1 MIGIVIVSHS
11 SLIADGTKELALQMA
26 DPALKIMA
34 AGGTSD
40 GKLGTDMKKIKS
52 AIEKV
57 NGADGVLILTD
68 LGSSVLTTEMVID
81 MMDEDD
87 KDISKIQIANAPL
100 VEGAVIAAVEASFN
114 SDIFSIKKI
123 LFLFVFSSVL
133 CELIFAVFASSLL
146 ILRIAVVVL
155 F

>member
-26 DPALKIMA
+26 DPALKIIA

-114 SDIFSIKKI
+114 SDIFSIKKTVEDI
-123 LFLFVFSSVL
+123 IIKKVPL
-133 CELIFAVFASSLL
+133 
-146 ILRIAVVVL
+146 
-155 F
+155 